1 VLAAA
6 LREPVAAPDV
16 LPLLARVAATG
27 ALDQVRDT
35 AERYARRAES
45 ELERAPGSD
54 ATALRAL
61 LQRAIERDS

>member
-1 VLAAA
+1 M
-6 LREPVAAPDV
+6 

-35 AERYARRAES
+35 AESYARRAEA

-61 LQRAIERDS
+61 LQRAIDRDS